1 MNNDKVSFRKQHKI
15 KRRQNFETD
24 IGETKSPICLNDL
37 LSSRRLKSMFRGTYH
52 ILGLLTLF
60 QFSPPGV

>member
-24 IGETKSPICLNDL
+24 IGETKIVH
-37 LSSRRLKSMFRGTYH
+37 MFK
-52 ILGLLTLF
+52 
-60 QFSPPGV
+60 